1 MAGARLGARVVDH
14 REAQGHGGGD
24 QQQRP
29 GRPGQRYVEFVAQ
42 LEQRTGGQVD
52 SVCYYA
58 LPRVNDRETAYNISR
73 AEAEQIGARRRSH
86 HCP

>member
-1 MAGARLGARVVDH
+1 MLDWVRGWSTTVRLKVTEAGINNGALVD
-14 REAQGHGGGD
+14 R
-24 QQQRP
+24 
-29 GRPGQRYVEFVAQ
+29 GQRYVEFVAQ

-73 AEAEQIGARRRSH
+73 AEAEQIGTRRRSH